1 MNVAMNVSMNVSTN
15 PPINPPTTLQLKLFM
30 NRIIFFVLLFV
41 SNLCFGAYPNGP
53 LKMIVPFPAGGPTDV
68 IARLVSTKLGEALGQ
83 SVFIENKAGAH
94 GAIGMQAALAAPADG
109 QTLVMVSIGTNG
121 INPGLYKKMAYD
133 VNKDFVPVSL
143 LITVP
148 IVIVTKAD
156 APFDDLAGLINYA
169 KTNPGK
175 LTFASAGNGG
185 SSHLVPEMFMH
196 RSGIDMVH
204 IPYKG
209 TAPAITDVL
218 AGQVNLMF
226 DTLLTSTQH
235 IQSGKLKVIATTTAK
250 RLPAYPNTPTVEESG
265 FPGFE
270 ASSWYGLT
278 VKAGTSPEIIKR
290 ISTEL
295 AKIMKMADVK
305 SRLDQLSTVSV
316 GSTPEEFAK
325 FQKAEQDKWAKV
337 IQKGNIQPE

>member
-1 MNVAMNVSMNVSTN
+1 
-15 PPINPPTTLQLKLFM
+15 M
-30 NRIIFFVLLFV
+30 NRIIFLTLLLV
-41 SNLCFGAYPNGP
+41 SNLAFAAYPNGP

-83 SVFIENKAGAH
+83 TVFVENKAGAH
-94 GAIGMQAALAAPADG
+94 GAIGMQAALSAPADG

-121 INPGLYKKMAYD
+121 INPGLYKKLSYD
-133 VNKDFVPVSL
+133 VNKDFTPVSL

-156 APFDDLAGLINYA
+156 APFDDLPGLLSFA
-169 KTNPGK
+169 KANPGK

-196 RSGIDMVH
+196 RSGIEMVH

-218 AGQVNLMF
+218 AGQVSLMF

-235 IQSGKLKVIATTTAK
+235 IQSGKLKVIATTTSK
-250 RLPAYPNTPTVEESG
+250 RLSAFPNVPTVAESG
-265 FPGFE
+265 YPGFE
-270 ASSWYGLT
+270 ASSWYGLD
-278 VKAGTSPEIIKR
+278 VKAGTPPGIVNR
-290 ISTEL
+290 ISIEI
-295 AKIMKMADVK
+295 AKILKMPDVK
-305 SRLDQLSTVSV
+305 ARLDQLSTVAV
-316 GSTPEEFAK
+316 GSTPQEFAK
-325 FQKAEQDKWAKV
+325 FQKAEQEKWLKV
-337 IQKGNIQPE
+337 IQKGNIEPE